1 MKLGRGATGEWGGG
15 GDISCKPA
23 TLIGGPEIHRIK
35 KLYLGVDKEA

>member
-1 MKLGRGATGEWGGG
+1 MGGGGGRG

-23 TLIGGPEIHRIK
+23 ILIGGPEIHRIK